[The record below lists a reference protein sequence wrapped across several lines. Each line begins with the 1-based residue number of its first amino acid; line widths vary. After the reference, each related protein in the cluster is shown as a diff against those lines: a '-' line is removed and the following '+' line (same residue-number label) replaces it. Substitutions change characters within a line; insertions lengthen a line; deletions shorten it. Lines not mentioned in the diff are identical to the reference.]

1 MDGVHD
7 RLARA
12 AATGALRRAGAPG
25 DGARPALRR
34 VRAACRLCGFSVH
47 GFLNGMTCV
56 LQVDGRALRDACRE
70 AGAPKSARHRAHIR
84 EPDQDGGK
92 RDTGAS
98 RQEERESARS
108 GRDQETQ

>member
-25 DGARPALRR
+25 DGARPALCR

-70 AGAPKSARHRAHIR
+70 AGAPDGCGLARACAGLQEAVRA
-84 EPDQDGGK
+84 
-92 RDTGAS
+92 
-98 RQEERESARS
+98 AR
-108 GRDQETQ
+108 RP